1 MLRIGSIGFGEAA
14 QAFSG
19 GWLAAGASVSAF
31 DVKTRAPDTRS
42 AKQAE
47 YAEQGVTGVD
57 SLHEAVVDRDL
68 AFSLVTADQALVAA
82 QQASE
87 GDLGGT
93 LWLDC
98 NSCAPGTKREA
109 SAAIARASGRYV
121 DVAVM
126 APVHP
131 KRHAVPLLLSGP
143 DAETAAGMLSMLGM
157 RPSVVGD
164 DIGQASTIKML
175 RSVMIKGTE
184 ALFAEC
190 FLAARKAGV
199 LEQVVGSL
207 DGSNPEVRWEVQG
220 CYNLERMLVH
230 GGRRAAEMREVVK
243 TLADLELPNAL
254 SEATVQW
261 QAQLGQLQLDPGE
274 DELVARLSRVIEA
287 L

>member
-131 KRHAVPLLLSGP
+131 KRHAVPLLLSG
-143 DAETAAGMLSMLGM
+143 
-157 RPSVVGD
+157 
-164 DIGQASTIKML
+164 
-175 RSVMIKGTE
+175 
-184 ALFAEC
+184 
-190 FLAARKAGV
+190 
-199 LEQVVGSL
+199 
-207 DGSNPEVRWEVQG
+207 QG